1 MDNLNLRNI
10 GIIAHIDAGKTTTT
24 ERILYYTGKI
34 HRIGEVDDATAT
46 MDWMEQEK
54 ERGITIT
61 SAVTSVDWKDH
72 RINII
77 DTPGHIDF
85 TAEVERSLRVLDG
98 AVVIFSGVEGVEP
111 QSETVWRQADRYNV
125 PRISYI
131 NKMDRL
137 GADFDNVVNSMREK
151 FSIEILP
158 IHIPIGK
165 EENFLGVVDLLKMKS
180 YIYDFEDDE
189 HKYRITDIPD
199 ELKER
204 SIYEREILLEK
215 LANYDNR
222 ILEFLVE
229 GKEPDPDTILTSIR
243 NGVINSKIVPVLAGS
258 SKKNKCVHMLL
269 DAICDFLPS
278 PAQRHPIE
286 GINPRTGETIF
297 RTLDIK
303 NPFAALVYKIEIDK
317 HFGKLGYIRVYSGK
331 LELKDQVFD
340 STTNEKVRITKI
352 FVIHSNKR
360 MEVNSCLAGEICA
373 VVGLRNSLTGSTL
386 CDPKHPILLEKPIF
400 PEPVVSIAVEPKKKD
415 EEKKLNESLLDMQ
428 EMDPTFKIF
437 FNQDTGQM
445 LISGMGELHL
455 EIILDRLKREYN
467 IEPRV
472 GKPIVTYRETIKG
485 FVENEYELNKVVGQK
500 SIYAYVKI
508 LIEKNEK
515 ENFVFESKIGKDLLP
530 LEYLKVIEESIRS
543 TSMSGIIAGF
553 PLINIKVTL
562 LDAKYDQNN
571 SNEQAF
577 NYATS
582 MAFKEGLKK
591 VTNVLLEPIMDVTI
605 YLPDESVG
613 VVINDLNSR
622 YAIIKGISK
631 QNRISIIECEVPLSE
646 MFGYMNDLRTMTQG
660 RGVFTMEFS
669 KFNEIPEDKLLKVK
683 NSLGIF

>member
-34 HRIGEVDDATAT
+34 HRIGEVDDAAAT

-61 SAVTSVDWKDH
+61 SAVTSVNWKDY

-98 AVVIFSGVEGVEP
+98 TVVIFSGVEGVEP
-111 QSETVWRQADRYNV
+111 QSETVWRQADRYNI
-125 PRISYI
+125 PKISYI

-137 GADFDNVVNSMREK
+137 GADFDNVINSMREK
-151 FSIEILP
+151 FSTEILP
-158 IHIPIGK
+158 LHIPIGQ
-165 EENFLGVVDLLKMKS
+165 EENFLGVVDLLKMQS

-199 ELKER
+199 KLKER
-204 SIYEREILLEK
+204 AIYEREILLEK
-215 LANYDNR
+215 ISNYDNR

-229 GKEPDPDTILTSIR
+229 GKEPDLDTILKSIR
-243 NGVINSKIVPVLAGS
+243 NGVVNSKIVPVLAGS

-278 PAQRHPIE
+278 PAERHPIE

-303 NPFAALVYKIEIDK
+303 NPFTALVYKIEIDK

-331 LELKDQVFD
+331 IELKDQIFD

-352 FVIHSNKR
+352 FMIHSNKR
-360 MEVNSCLAGEICA
+360 IEVNSCQAGEICA
-373 VVGLRNSLTGSTL
+373 VVGLRSSITGSTL
-386 CDPKHPILLEKPIF
+386 CDPKHPILLEKPVF

-415 EEKKLNESLLDMQ
+415 EEKKLNESLLNMQ

-455 EIILDRLKREYN
+455 EIILDRLKKEYSV
-467 IEPRV
+467 EPRV

-485 FVENEYELNKVVGQK
+485 FVENEYELNKVIGQK

-508 LIEKNEK
+508 LIERNEK
-515 ENFVFESKIGKDLLP
+515 ESFAFESKIGKDLLP
-530 LEYLKVIEESIRS
+530 LEYLKAIEDSIRS

-582 MAFKEGLKK
+582 MALKEGLKK
-591 VTNVLLEPIMDVTI
+591 ITNVLLEPIMDVSI
-605 YLPDESVG
+605 YLPDEFVG

-622 YAIIKGISK
+622 YSLIKGISK
-631 QNRISIIECEVPLSE
+631 QNQISIIECEVPLSE

-669 KFNEIPEDKLLKVK
+669 KFDEIPEDKLLKVK